1 MTYSQFRHEQLIFM
15 IGLPGSGWSKMD
27 NLLRCC
33 SKFRANKSDYEGRWE
48 SYGNKTLYREHKGAF
63 WDPGMEFGEG
73 FDDLRNHT
81 KETFIE
87 QCLGPY
93 TDINNDD
100 NYFVKSHFFAE
111 KHNLEWL
118 DTNFPNNKMVFVL
131 RPKEYC
137 DDRWLSTMT
146 FTKHYPKYTAW
157 QVEDDPDEEVGDHK
171 KINQD
176 SMREINRRHDLSM
189 RSFIREA
196 TKQTIILSPTKSSL
210 DQMGM
215 VWDNDGYL
223 EYAAYIKNYAVSKA
237 LTLSPSWDT
246 SFCLYNCNGILF

>member
-1 MTYSQFRHEQLIFM
+1 MISSDFRPEQLVFF
-15 IGLPGSGWSKMD
+15 IGIPGSGWSKMD

-33 SKFRANKSDYEGRWE
+33 SKFKANKSDYEGRWE
-48 SYGNKTLYREHKGAF
+48 SYGNNRLYREHKGAF

-81 KETFIE
+81 IDSFIE

-93 TDINNDD
+93 TDINEYD

-118 DTNFPNNKMVFVL
+118 ENNFPNNKMVFVL

-146 FTKHYPKYTAW
+146 FAKHYPKYTAW
-157 QVEDDPDEEVGDHK
+157 QVVDDPDEEPGKHRLENEQFMKDTNH
-171 KINQD
+171 
-176 SMREINRRHDLSM
+176 RHDLAI
-189 RSFIREA
+189 RSFIR
-196 TKQTIILSPTKSSL
+196 KSSKPTIIVAPTRHTL
-210 DQMGM
+210 DKMGM
-215 VWDNDGYL
+215 NWDKEGNM
-223 EYAAYIKNYAVSKA
+223 EYAAYIKNYAVSNS
-237 LTLSPSWDT
+237 LIISPSWDT

>member
-1 MTYSQFRHEQLIFM
+1 MKDEQLIFY
-15 IGLPGSGWSKMD
+15 IAVPGSGWAKLSLLLGCCAKL
-27 NLLRCC
+27 NL
-33 SKFRANKSDYEGRWE
+33 NKSDRRGD
-48 SYGNKTLYREHKGAF
+48 REEIGKQGDTGCVHHKGAF

-93 TDINNDD
+93 TDINEDD

-157 QVEDDPDEEVGDHK
+157 QVEDDPDEEVGEHK

-215 VWDNDGYL
+215 VWDKDGYL

>member
-1 MTYSQFRHEQLIFM
+1 MTYSQFKHDQLIFM

-33 SKFRANKSDYEGRWE
+33 SKFKANKSDYEGRWE
-48 SYGNKTLYREHKGAF
+48 SYGNNRLYREHKGAF
-63 WDPGMEFGEG
+63 WDPGMEYGEG

-81 KETFIE
+81 KETFVE

-93 TDINNDD
+93 TDINEHD

-118 DTNFPNNKMVFVL
+118 DTNFPNNKMIFVL

-146 FTKHYPKYTAW
+146 FAKNYPKYTAW
-157 QVEDDPDEEVGDHK
+157 QVVEDPDEEAGSHHEANV
-171 KINQD
+171 Q
-176 SMREINRRHDLSM
+176 SMKSTNERHDLSM
-189 RSFIREA
+189 RSFIRRA
-196 TKQTIILSPTKSSL
+196 SKQTIIISPTRSVL
-210 DQMGM
+210 DKMGM
-215 VWDNDGYL
+215 VWDQDGRM
-223 EYAAYIKNYAVSKA
+223 EFAAYIKNYAVSKS
-237 LTLSPSWDT
+237 LNISPAWDT
-246 SFCLYNCNGILF
+246 SFCLYNCDGILF

>member
-1 MTYSQFRHEQLIFM
+1 
-15 IGLPGSGWSKMD
+15 
-27 NLLRCC
+27 
-33 SKFRANKSDYEGRWE
+33 
-48 SYGNKTLYREHKGAF
+48 
-63 WDPGMEFGEG
+63 
-73 FDDLRNHT
+73 
-81 KETFIE
+81 
-87 QCLGPY
+87 
-93 TDINNDD
+93 
-100 NYFVKSHFFAE
+100 
-111 KHNLEWL
+111 
-118 DTNFPNNKMVFVL
+118 MVFVL

-157 QVEDDPDEEVGDHK
+157 QVEDDPDEEVGEHK

-215 VWDNDGYL
+215 VWDKDGYL